1 MQLDIFNKELVQ
13 GIEPT
18 FDISFDD
25 ILNGYKKIFQETD
38 LDNINIVFVTSSYIQ
53 ELNMKYREIDAPTDV
68 LSFQISDDGKD
79 GEIYISPEFVY
90 ESFKGNEFEEEL
102 LRLIIHGTLH
112 ILGHNHKE
120 SLNDNPNEE
129 MFKLQE
135 ELLLKYK
142 KICSS

>member
-38 LDNINIVFVTSSYIQ
+38 LENINIVFVTSSYIQ